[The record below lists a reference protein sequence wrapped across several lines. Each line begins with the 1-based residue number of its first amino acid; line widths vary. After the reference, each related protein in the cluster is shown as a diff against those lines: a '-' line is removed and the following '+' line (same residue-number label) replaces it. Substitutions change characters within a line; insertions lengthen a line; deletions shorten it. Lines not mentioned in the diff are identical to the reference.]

1 MAIYLSQVLDKPVW
15 DMAGQRLGRCI
26 DVLALEREQGA
37 PPIRAI
43 VMRKDDGSDVL
54 VPADQITSLSPA
66 IMLKLASPPIYES
79 HGNELR
85 LKRQVMDRQI
95 VDVEGQRLVRVN
107 DLQLART
114 GENGAYYLTGAAVG
128 AASLV
133 RRLGMEGIATRVGKV
148 LRRPTV
154 ERIIPWQYVTPV
166 QTDAPIRLRITRQK
180 LAQVDPADMAEIVS
194 ELDRPSGLA
203 LLQTLDNETV
213 ADTMQEIAPELQAT
227 VLTALPPERA
237 ADLLEEMDPDDA
249 ADLLGSLE
257 DSDRSNLLDLM
268 ADEDSTEMEKLLAY
282 PEDTAG
288 GIMTTEYT
296 TIPLGFTALQALD
309 FLRKSTNAQ
318 EDETMYYVHAV
329 DEAGKLRG
337 TLPLRDLVMS
347 KPDALVDA
355 VFDRDPVTVEPLTP
369 QREVARIMVKYNL
382 LEVPVVDNEGVL
394 QGIVTVDDAI
404 DAVIPTAW
412 KKRLPRFFRAAA

>member
-1 MAIYLSQVLDKPVW
+1 MAIYLSQVVDKPVW
-15 DMAGQRLGRCI
+15 DMAGQRLGRCTDI
-26 DVLALEREQGA
+26 LAVEREHGA

-43 VMRKDDGSDVL
+43 VMRKDDGTETL
-54 VPADQITSLSPA
+54 VPADQVASLSPA
-66 IMLKLASPPIYES
+66 IMLKLASPPNYECR
-79 HGNELR
+79 GNELH

-114 GENGAYYLTGAAVG
+114 NDNGGYYLTGAAVG

-133 RRLGMEGIATRVGKV
+133 RRLGMEGVAARLAKV
-148 LRRPTV
+148 LHRQPV
-154 ERIIPWQYVTPV
+154 ERLIPWQYVAPV
-166 QTDAPIRLRITRQK
+166 QADAPIRLRITRQK
-180 LAQVDPADMAEIVS
+180 VGQIDPADIAEIVS

-213 ADTMQEIAPELQAT
+213 ADTIQEIAPELQAT

-288 GIMTTEYT
+288 GIMTTEYAA
-296 TIPLGFTALQALD
+296 IPLGLQAAQALE
-309 FLRKSTNAQ
+309 FLRRSASAR
-318 EDETMYYVHAV
+318 EDETMYYVHVV
-329 DEAGKLRG
+329 DEEGKLRG

-347 KPDALVDA
+347 DPQASVDE
-355 VFDRDPVTVEPLTP
+355 VMDRTPVKVEPLTP
-369 QREVARIMVKYNL
+369 QREVARAVVKYNL
-382 LEVPVVDNEGVL
+382 LEVPVVDSEGIL
-394 QGIVTVDDAI
+394 HGIVTVDDAI
-404 DAVIPTAW
+404 DAVIPTAY
-412 KKRLPRFFRAAA
+412 KKRLPHFFRTAA